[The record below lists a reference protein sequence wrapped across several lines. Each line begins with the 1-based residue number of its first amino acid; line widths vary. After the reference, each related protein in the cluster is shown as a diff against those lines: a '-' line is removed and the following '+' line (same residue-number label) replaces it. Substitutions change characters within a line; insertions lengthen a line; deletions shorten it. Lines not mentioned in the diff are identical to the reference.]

1 MTFSTPSHR
10 LYLDPMLRT
19 ECVPTHRPHKIRFG
33 STNLESW
40 IVLRYLN
47 MFQHK
52 DSGGSNNSIP
62 DEDVEVADDEDVE
75 VADDEGLP
83 TGTEQ

>member
-1 MTFSTPSHR
+1 
-10 LYLDPMLRT
+10 
-19 ECVPTHRPHKIRFG
+19 
-33 STNLESW
+33 
-40 IVLRYLN
+40 